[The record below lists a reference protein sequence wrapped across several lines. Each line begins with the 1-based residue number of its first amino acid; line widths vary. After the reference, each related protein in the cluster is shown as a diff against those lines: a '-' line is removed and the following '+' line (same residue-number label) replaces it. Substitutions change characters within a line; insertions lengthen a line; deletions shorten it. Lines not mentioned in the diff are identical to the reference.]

1 MTWQNYAQRQKQWHK
16 NITLQQHAQKQ
27 KCKVRVQLSTVHLW
41 SQGEISPF
49 LQVPT
54 SNFQL
59 PSIMAQTQVLKQTS
73 LLFSW
78 FPYGPYSSLVPLEV
92 EHLVTCGRLEVVSVD
107 ELASTTCHHT
117 MAKARNGQIQ
127 RSQEG
132 QCGRANLQ
140 SLAGCQGQNL
150 STQTQTCKHHIIIII
165 TSKSH
170 HIHHPSS
177 NCITSTSKQKHITKH
192 TRTTSGSC
200 HGLQPSWHNYGN
212 IQNP

>member
-1 MTWQNYAQRQKQWHK
+1 M
-16 NITLQQHAQKQ
+16 
-27 KCKVRVQLSTVHLW
+27 
-41 SQGEISPF
+41 
-49 LQVPT
+49 
-54 SNFQL
+54 
-59 PSIMAQTQVLKQTS
+59 
-73 LLFSW
+73 
-78 FPYGPYSSLVPLEV
+78 
-92 EHLVTCGRLEVVSVD
+92 TCGRLEVVSVD

-192 TRTTSGSC
+192 THT
-200 HGLQPSWHNYGN
+200 HNFWLMSWSAAKLTQLWEYPESIDSSSVLLGGKKLKCN
-212 IQNP
+212 

>member
-1 MTWQNYAQRQKQWHK
+1 M
-16 NITLQQHAQKQ
+16 
-27 KCKVRVQLSTVHLW
+27 
-41 SQGEISPF
+41 
-49 LQVPT
+49 
-54 SNFQL
+54 
-59 PSIMAQTQVLKQTS
+59 
-73 LLFSW
+73 
-78 FPYGPYSSLVPLEV
+78 
-92 EHLVTCGRLEVVSVD
+92 TCGRLEVVSVD

-170 HIHHPSS
+170 HIHHPTASHQPQSKNTSQNTHTHNFWLMSWSAAKLTQLWEYPESIDSS
-177 NCITSTSKQKHITKH
+177 SVLLGGKKLKCN
-192 TRTTSGSC
+192 
-200 HGLQPSWHNYGN
+200 
-212 IQNP
+212 